1 MFYEQLESL
10 CKENGTT
17 PTAFV
22 RDILKLSTS
31 KVTAWSNGSIP
42 KIGTL
47 KEIANYFDV
56 TVGYLF
62 DGKEVASQL
71 SDAESSLIKKF
82 KILNDIDQKRVLK
95 QIDTFLQDYPDEEVK
110 TEVSRK
116 GA

>member
-62 DGKEVASQL
+62 DGKSVSVELSEDQQELLDLYDKLPDRKKGEVTGF
-71 SDAESSLIKKF
+71 IKG
-82 KILNDIDQKRVLK
+82 ILNE
-95 QIDTFLQDYPDEEVK
+95 QDNKSVK
-110 TEVSRK
+110 RK